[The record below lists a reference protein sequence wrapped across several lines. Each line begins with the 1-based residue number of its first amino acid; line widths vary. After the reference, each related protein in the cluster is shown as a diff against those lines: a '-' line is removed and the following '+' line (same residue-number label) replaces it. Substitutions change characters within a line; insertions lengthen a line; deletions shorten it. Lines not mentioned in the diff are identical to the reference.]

1 MSTEP
6 CLIQGCTQPYYAP
19 AGTRSLCK
27 EHFLDFLNW
36 RRKKGGLGMFKKY
49 GAMTMDER
57 DPTVDEWSKTVTVQ
71 V

>member
-6 CLIQGCTQPYYAP
+6 CFIQGCTHPYYAP
-19 AGTRSLCK
+19 AGSRSLCK

-49 GAMTMDER
+49 GAMTMEER
-57 DPTVDEWSKTVTVQ
+57 DPTVDEWANTITVQ

>member
-6 CLIQGCTQPYYAP
+6 CLIQGCTQPYYGP
-19 AGTRSLCK
+19 AGSRALCK

-49 GAMTMDER
+49 GAMTMVER
-57 DPTVDEWSKTVTVQ
+57 DPTVDEWASTITAPV
-71 V
+71 